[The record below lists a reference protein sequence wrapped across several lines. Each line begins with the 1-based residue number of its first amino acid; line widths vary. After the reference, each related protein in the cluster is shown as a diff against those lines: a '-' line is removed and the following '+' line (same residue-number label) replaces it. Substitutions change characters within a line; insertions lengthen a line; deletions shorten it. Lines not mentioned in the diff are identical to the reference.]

1 MADAPRSQ
9 LGHCGRREPR
19 APRRAQGRQGP
30 ARPLCPPPGTGGQEA
45 GLGGTRGT
53 GCELCGARRPGRHS
67 PSFRFAS
74 IFIKEKGPVR
84 GAAPSYVILYVV
96 SFCCFVSFC
105 KVYNFLNNLSF
116 KKKKKKKKYKKILV
130 KALRR
135 VSASFRGHSAVGIK

>member
-1 MADAPRSQ
+1 MP
-9 LGHCGRREPR
+9 LGHSWVTVAGENPERLAE
-19 APRRAQGRQGP
+19 RRAGRALPGRC
-30 ARPLCPPPGTGGQEA
+30 ARPPGREDRRPA
-45 GLGGTRGT
+45 PGGTRGT